1 MSRDAFFKH
10 VKRHDVYSYIVEEAR
25 KKKLPFTLGKV
36 LYSVYRK
43 SPHHGRYPWCGSSSV
58 ENIDDFFFH
67 DCKLN

>member
-36 LYSVYRK
+36 LLFIESVLIMGGTLGVVPR
-43 SPHHGRYPWCGSSSV
+43 V
-58 ENIDDFFFH
+58 
-67 DCKLN
+67 